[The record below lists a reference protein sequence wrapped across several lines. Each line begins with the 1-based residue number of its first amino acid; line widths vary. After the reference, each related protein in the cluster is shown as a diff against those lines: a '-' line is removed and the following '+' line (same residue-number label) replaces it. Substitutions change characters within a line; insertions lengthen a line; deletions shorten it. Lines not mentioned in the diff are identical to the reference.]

1 MRGESLFHMSKT
13 WSPGVKLPHEEK
25 QKAGKWDEQLTL
37 TIGVNE
43 LQLEDGDSPT
53 GPEQSGQHWLV
64 DTAVESTLVNASV

>member
-64 DTAVESTLVNASV
+64 DTAVESTLVNAGI